1 MRPDRRPALAAIL
14 ALAPA
19 LAAILALALA
29 APGPALAKGPK
40 ANLHAAALQS
50 VLDCRGIAEAAQR
63 LACYDAAAAQM
74 GEAEAKGDI
83 VVIDR
88 AQAQKAHREAFGLH
102 VPSLDFVTR
111 ALKPEEVDQVQ
122 GVVKAA
128 RADPY
133 GKWTFVL
140 EDGSVWHQISDQLDR
155 DPKAGSKV
163 TIHRA
168 ALGSYK
174 MSVDGQP
181 TIRVHR
187 DE

>member
-1 MRPDRRPALAAIL
+1 MRITPALAVTL
-14 ALAPA
+14 AAVLAAPA
-19 LAAILALALA
+19 LAA
-29 APGPALAKGPK
+29 AKDKGQEK
-40 ANLHAAALQS
+40 ARAAAFQS
-50 VLDCRGIAEAAQR
+50 VLDCRGVTDNAQR
-63 LACYDAAAAQM
+63 LACYDTAAGRM

-88 AQAQKAHREAFGLH
+88 AQAREAHREAFGLH

-122 GVVKAA
+122 GVIKSA
-128 RADPY
+128 RADAF
-133 GKWTFVL
+133 GHWTFVL
-140 EDGSVWHQISDQLDR
+140 QDGAVWRQIAGDLDYT
-155 DPKAGSKV
+155 PKAGSKV
-163 TIHRA
+163 AIHKA

-181 TIRVHR
+181 TIKVHR